1 MVNER
6 DRQPDSIYSDPRVVD
21 RLDDC
26 YFYHSMDLPQ
36 HGFVAGPWDL
46 RPGIE
51 RYLGNVE
58 FRGKRVLDIGTASG
72 FLAFWMER
80 QGAEVIGFDLSE
92 KYSRD
97 LVPFG
102 GGIDPEESA
111 SWSAH
116 VHKLN
121 NSFWFTRALLGSKV
135 QMVYGTVY
143 DIPEA
148 IGQVDIVTFG
158 SILLHLRDPFL
169 ALQSA
174 LRITTE
180 TVIVA
185 DAFTSWDVIPL
196 TLLRFLKPMVVFV
209 PNARKASPRD
219 TWWSLPPQT
228 IVEFLKVLGFQRTH
242 VNYHVQLY
250 RGKRR
255 PMYTVVG
262 RRTSQTKG

>member
-80 QGAEVIGFDLSE
+80 QGAEVIGFDISE

-97 LVPFG
+97 LVPFE

-111 SWSAH
+111 SWGAH
-116 VHKLN
+116 IRKLN
-121 NSFWFTRALLGSKV
+121 NSFWFTRALLGSKA

-158 SILLHLRDPFL
+158 AVLLHLRDPFL

-185 DAFTSWDVIPL
+185 EGISRHSIPL
-196 TLLRFLKPMVVFV
+196 TLLRLLKPTVVFL

-219 TWWSLPPQT
+219 TWWALPPQT